1 MASYSNTNIQRL
13 QDKLQHIFEYIINT
27 FNELP
32 LFKNDRLRLSYFLNG
47 SSAVLQITNLDIID
61 SNSHYSDNNDPKL
74 RYSDTFCEVHYE
86 LYKSGRPT
94 IVNIYNVESTLGSY
108 TGQFLVYIQVLCAY
122 LYGIQRLT
130 LDNATHQRARA
141 ARGIYRLFK
150 PYFKKN
156 TNNNNTINNL
166 RNNIPT
172 TLKKRRYNMLVTK
185 NISTLT
191 NNEIDKVNT
200 NILDILASVESTM
213 ILIIDENFKQNFLN
227 QMRHN
232 IVDRIHKLKDDTIW
246 NKSELDTMYYICNDL
261 LENKN
266 KIINMIMN
274 PNRNKNIIPQNKV
287 YNKRHTIQTRRLINK
302 RGKRPTINKR
312 RK

>member
-61 SNSHYSDNNDPKL
+61 SNSHYSDNNDPKS

-130 LDNATHQRARA
+130 LDNA
-141 ARGIYRLFK
+141 K
-150 PYFKKN
+150 P
-156 TNNNNTINNL
+156 
-166 RNNIPT
+166 RD
-172 TLKKRRYNMLVTK
+172 V
-185 NISTLT
+185 
-191 NNEIDKVNT
+191 
-200 NILDILASVESTM
+200 
-213 ILIIDENFKQNFLN
+213 
-227 QMRHN
+227 
-232 IVDRIHKLKDDTIW
+232 
-246 NKSELDTMYYICNDL
+246 
-261 LENKN
+261 
-266 KIINMIMN
+266 
-274 PNRNKNIIPQNKV
+274 
-287 YNKRHTIQTRRLINK
+287 
-302 RGKRPTINKR
+302 
-312 RK
+312 